1 MSRRYRYGSATL
13 GLLVVALLLGGV
25 QAQAQPPAQMSKACP
40 VPEYPGSGYFT
51 SLSVK
56 RVGCRTGRKLA
67 LAYYRCRTKNGPSGR
82 CNRARV
88 MRFRCH
94 EVRQS
99 ISTELDGRVTCR
111 RGSAKVVHSYQQNL

>member
-1 MSRRYRYGSATL
+1 MSCRCRYGSPAL
-13 GLLVVALLLGGV
+13 GALVVALLLGGA
-25 QAQAQPPAQMSKACP
+25 QAQAQSPAQMSKACS

-67 LAYYRCRTKNGPSGR
+67 LAYYRCRTKNGPSGK
-82 CNRARV
+82 CTRARV

-111 RGSAKVVHSYQQNL
+111 RGNAKVVHSYQQNL